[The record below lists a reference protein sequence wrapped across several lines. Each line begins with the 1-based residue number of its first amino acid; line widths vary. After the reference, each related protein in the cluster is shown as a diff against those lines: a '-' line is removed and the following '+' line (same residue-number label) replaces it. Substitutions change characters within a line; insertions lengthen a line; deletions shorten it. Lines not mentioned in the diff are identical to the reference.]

1 MLNFTVGPVMSSKE
15 VCSIGALQV
24 PYFRTAEFSEIMLEN
39 EKYMLQYTKAPVGS
53 KTVFMTCSSTG
64 SMEAVI
70 MNCFTPKDKV
80 LIINGGSFGQRFVDI
95 CEIHEVPYVALELE
109 HGRKLTKEKL
119 YEYDDQDFTGL
130 LVNVDETSTAV
141 LYDTKM
147 IGEFCKKNNLFF
159 VCDCVSSFLA
169 DPFDMEECGADVMI
183 TGSQKALA
191 CPPGISII
199 VLAPKGLERV
209 ESSNVRTMY
218 FDLKDALKNQER
230 GQTPFTPAVGILL
243 QINERLK
250 EIDRNGGA
258 DAEVNKVAAQAR
270 DFREKIK
277 DLPFELVSESPANGV
292 TSVHPTTADAYEIF
306 LKLKDEYGIWIC
318 PNGGEMKN
326 TIFRVGHIGA
336 LSHDDNTTLVNA
348 FKDLQKRGVL

>member
-70 MNCFTPKDKV
+70 MNCFTTKDKV
-80 LIINGGSFGQRFVDI
+80 LIINGGTFGQRFVDI

-147 IGEFCKKNNLFF
+147 LGEFCKKNNLFF

-169 DPFDMEECGADVMI
+169 DPFDMEGCGADAMI
-183 TGSQKALA
+183 TGPQKVLA

-218 FDLKDALKNQER
+218 FDLKNALKNQER

>member
-1 MLNFTVGPVMSSKE
+1 
-15 VCSIGALQV
+15 
-24 PYFRTAEFSEIMLEN
+24 
-39 EKYMLQYTKAPVGS
+39 
-53 KTVFMTCSSTG
+53 
-64 SMEAVI
+64 
-70 MNCFTPKDKV
+70 
-80 LIINGGSFGQRFVDI
+80 
-95 CEIHEVPYVALELE
+95 
-109 HGRKLTKEKL
+109 
-119 YEYDDQDFTGL
+119 
-130 LVNVDETSTAV
+130 
-141 LYDTKM
+141 
-147 IGEFCKKNNLFF
+147 
-159 VCDCVSSFLA
+159 
-169 DPFDMEECGADVMI
+169 
-183 TGSQKALA
+183 
-191 CPPGISII
+191 
-199 VLAPKGLERV
+199 
-209 ESSNVRTMY
+209 MY
-218 FDLKDALKNQER
+218 FDLKNALKNQER

-292 TSVHPTTADAYEIF
+292 TSVHPTTADAHEIF